1 MVMLSDKMSIGDEIE
16 GKLFDVDGSFV
27 VIQANA

>member
-1 MVMLSDKMSIGDEIE
+1 MVMLSDKMRIGGGVE

-27 VIQANA
+27 WIQGNA